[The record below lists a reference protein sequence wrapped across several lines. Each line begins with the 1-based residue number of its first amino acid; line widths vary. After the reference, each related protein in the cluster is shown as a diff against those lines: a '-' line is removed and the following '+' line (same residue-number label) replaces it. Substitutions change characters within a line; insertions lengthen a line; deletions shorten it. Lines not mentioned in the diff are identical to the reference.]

1 MKIYIILLL
10 TAQDAFSLKPIV
22 EDPQSL
28 ITELLI
34 KTSAEVKKIQII
46 GVIGSDLLN
55 EIVKAGFSSN
65 RSLTIFVENHV
76 IPDRQVM
83 EDTDMFII
91 MITANDL
98 NKFIV
103 SSKTAFTNF
112 VVKLI
117 FFFRRSN

>member
-1 MKIYIILLL
+1 MKIFIILLL
-10 TAQDAFSLKPIV
+10 TAQGAFTLKPIV
-22 EDPQSL
+22 EEPQSL

-34 KTSAEVKKIQII
+34 ETSAEVKKIQIM
-46 GVIGSDLLN
+46 GVTGSDLLN

-91 MITANDL
+91 SITAKEL
-98 NKFIV
+98 NKIFV
-103 SSKTAFTNF
+103 SSKTSFTNF
-112 VVKLI
+112 VVK
-117 FFFRRSN
+117 